1 MPGSTMHLII
11 FNCNG
16 IMSPFHLLSSLRID
30 SGNFLYSITKK
41 KHKNSLQ
48 VSRSPAHLPMYCKIT
63 FENIWLGA
71 RISIHFI
78 LKTKQRENVNK
89 YACRLLSDSK
99 PLGNNGDQL

>member
-1 MPGSTMHLII
+1 VETSCTPL
-11 FNCNG
+11 
-16 IMSPFHLLSSLRID
+16 P
-30 SGNFLYSITKK
+30 KK

-99 PLGNNGDQL
+99 PLGNNGDQLWMYTCKIDRESSLGPWGNNGGLLPYQ